1 MPGKLVVRPAET
13 AAERKAYI
21 HFLWEVYKGDPY
33 WVPPLISER
42 IEFLDPEKHPFH
54 QHAKVRYFTAQRDGK
69 IVGTIAGII
78 NHNHNEYWDDKVGF
92 FGLFEVLKD
101 EEAAHALLA
110 VAEDFVRSEGM
121 NTLRGPMNFSTNE
134 ECGLLIDGWNGTPVA
149 MLTYNPRYYAD
160 FIESAGYV
168 KAHDLYAFLSDIS
181 NIQPDGTG
189 LNPKVLRVAE
199 KARSRIEGITF
210 RQINIRNFDNDARLF
225 KEVYNEAWSKNW
237 GFVPLTEAELA
248 HEIAALKPILDPPT
262 VLFAEKNGQP
272 IGASLPLPDV
282 NQALHRAY
290 PRPGVPDWWS
300 LAKMLYWWKA
310 RKCVTTLRAFAGG
323 FIEEYRGRGLDAILA
338 LEDLKIALRR
348 GYTHIEFSWVL
359 ETNIP
364 MRQTAANLHGQIY
377 RTYRLYEKA
386 VDNRR

>member
-1 MPGKLVVRPAET
+1 MPGKLVIKPAET

-21 HFLWEVYKGDPY
+21 HFMWEVYKGDPY

-78 NHNHNEYWDDKVGF
+78 NYNHNAYWDDKVGF

-110 VAEDFVRSEGM
+110 AAADFVRSEGM
-121 NTLRGPMNFSTNE
+121 DTLRGPMNFSTNE
-134 ECGLLIDGWNGTPVA
+134 ECGLLVDGWNGTPVA
-149 MLTYNPRYYAD
+149 MLTYNPPYYAD
-160 FIESAGYV
+160 FIESAGFV
-168 KAHDLYAFLSDIS
+168 KAHDLYAYLTDLSHVK
-181 NIQPDGTG
+181 PDGTG
-189 LNPKVLRVAE
+189 FNPKVLRVAE
-199 KARSRIEGITF
+199 KVRKRLEGITF
-210 RQINIRNFDNDARLF
+210 RPINMRDFNNEARLF
-225 KEVYNEAWSKNW
+225 KKVYNQAWSKNW

-248 HEIAALKPILDPPT
+248 HEIKALKPIIDPPT
-262 VLFAEKNGQP
+262 VVFVEKDGKA

-300 LAKMLYWWKA
+300 LAKMMYWWKV

-323 FIEEYRGRGLDAILA
+323 FLEEYRGSGLVAILA
-338 LEDLKIALRR
+338 LEDLRVAVQR
-348 GYTHIEFSWVL
+348 GYTHAEFSWVL
-359 ETNIP
+359 ESNIP
-364 MRQTAANLHGQIY
+364 MRQTAANFMGQQY
-377 RTYRLYEKA
+377 RTYRIYDKS
-386 VDNRR
+386 VVG